1 MNESNNKQS
10 KGIEKMCNCLTSFDI
25 RVRCLD
31 TRELKICPV
40 RYDTIIWLIDN
51 EWEIMKIIENPKIT
65 RNEKNKALKRYIQ
78 KTFRIVSLR
87 EKDTIIKQYWEH
99 IEEEEK
105 MMNGYETDD
114 D

>member
-1 MNESNNKQS
+1 M
-10 KGIEKMCNCLTSFDI
+10 DI
-25 RVRCLD
+25 RGRCLD
-31 TRELKICPV
+31 TQELKKCRV
-40 RYDTIIWLIDN
+40 RCDTIIWLI
-51 EWEIMKIIENPKIT
+51 ENDCEMITILENSKIT

-105 MMNGYETDD
+105 LMCSDETED
-114 D
+114 